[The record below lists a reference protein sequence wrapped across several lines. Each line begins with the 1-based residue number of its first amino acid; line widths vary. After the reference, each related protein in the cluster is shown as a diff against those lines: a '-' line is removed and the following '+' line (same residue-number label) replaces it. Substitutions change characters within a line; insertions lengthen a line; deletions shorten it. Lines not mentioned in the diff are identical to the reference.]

1 MLAEIK
7 KNSFSPET
15 KQDYQLASTIQQ
27 NLTSLSLK
35 RENQTT
41 PGNQANNSVPKICAI
56 FSLNNESKVNF
67 EKEKTKNDDDE
78 ENEIVQT
85 GPGIFEEVAEGEDEE
100 SIEEFDPEDPALL
113 EDEEE
118 DEEEEEEEEEGGG
131 EEEEEEGKGKEVE
144 EESLSSRSPATVYKY
159 DMAAKSYVRL
169 ERSEEGVS
177 VKSGASQISEGEGEN
192 QREGMRQPNILKR
205 KLIMPTIMTKNEGGE
220 DELQSIVEE
229 RKVQKL
235 DTNNLS
241 NVNGPLE
248 EDGIMYVTVKGSK
261 PNEIL
266 LVKVSQRII
275 FRGKI
280 KLKIASN
287 CVN

>member
-1 MLAEIK
+1 M
-7 KNSFSPET
+7 
-15 KQDYQLASTIQQ
+15 
-27 NLTSLSLK
+27 SLK

-56 FSLNNESKVNF
+56 FSLNNESKINS

-78 ENEIVQT
+78 EDEIVQT

-118 DEEEEEEEEEGGG
+118 EEEEEEGGG
-131 EEEEEEGKGKEVE
+131 GEGEGEEEGGGGKGKGKEVE
-144 EESLSSRSPATVYKY
+144 EESSSSRSPATVYKY

-205 KLIMPTIMTKNEGGE
+205 KLIMPTITTKNEGGE

-241 NVNGPLE
+241 NGPLE

-266 LVKVSQRII
+266 LVKVSERII

-280 KLKIASN
+280 RLKIATN
-287 CVN
+287 CVNRNFLKFTVGFRFL

>member
-1 MLAEIK
+1 M
-7 KNSFSPET
+7 
-15 KQDYQLASTIQQ
+15 
-27 NLTSLSLK
+27 SLK

-56 FSLNNESKVNF
+56 FSLNNESKVNS
-67 EKEKTKNDDDE
+67 EKEKTKNDDEDE
-78 ENEIVQT
+78 EDEIVQI

-118 DEEEEEEEEEGGG
+118 EEEEEGGEEG
-131 EEEEEEGKGKEVE
+131 EEGGEEGEGGGGGQGKEVE
-144 EESLSSRSPATVYKY
+144 EESSSSRSPATVYKY

-205 KLIMPTIMTKNEGGE
+205 KLIIPTITTKNEGGE

-266 LVKVSQRII
+266 LVKVSERII
-275 FRGKI
+275 FRRKI
-280 KLKIASN
+280 RLKIASN